1 MDSFWMLNELGK
13 ARYEEFL
20 QDASRARRFLSAK
33 KQRQLSGLVQS
44 LMLIF
49 G

>member
-1 MDSFWMLNELGK
+1 MDNYWLLSEAGK
-13 ARYEEFL
+13 ARHEDFL
-20 QDASRARRFLSAK
+20 RDASRARRFLAAK
-33 KQRQLSGLVQS
+33 KLQLPALMQS